1 LAVRDAAARPD
12 ARRGRGGAAGGDRV
26 AQDGGRA
33 GGGTRT
39 REESGR
45 GEFRLA
51 PGFRALARLE
61 PGALRA
67 DGVVAPGGSVRA
79 GAPGGDGGGQPG
91 GGADL
96 LPGGAEEHGG
106 PAPRGGGAGSEGRAP
121 SSRTG
126 ALVPRSATTGG
137 GRGHSWWDPPR
148 ERMLVRCAL

>member
-1 LAVRDAAARPD
+1 CAGADPPRGRRVPPVPEADLRAPPRPGRGRRLLLFLSRSEHLLAVRDAAARPD

-67 DGVVAPGGSVRA
+67 DGVVAAGGSVR
-79 GAPGGDGGGQPG
+79 
-91 GGADL
+91 
-96 LPGGAEEHGG
+96 
-106 PAPRGGGAGSEGRAP
+106 
-121 SSRTG
+121 
-126 ALVPRSATTGG
+126 
-137 GRGHSWWDPPR
+137 
-148 ERMLVRCAL
+148 